1 MVWVLKGLLRILLKG
16 SCRELGR
23 IVVFIAVGLGDY
35 VFGLELEVAEVG
47 GGGLGGKLSFDVE
60 VRTGGDGG

>member
-1 MVWVLKGLLRILLKG
+1 MWVLDGVFLKG
-16 SCRELGR
+16 SYRKLGTV
-23 IVVFIAVGLGDY
+23 VVFEAVGLGDY